1 MSKVDLIFGVLAV
14 ALQGGVAAILLR
26 KKLHRRFPLFMAY
39 TFYSLAITAERF
51 ILLWGSDEV
60 IFVNFLVTESLY
72 ALLGLLAIYE
82 SFREIFL
89 PFYRVRWFFPLL
101 WLVIAATLAASISR
115 AVFHPP
121 VQAYRLGAI
130 VLSLEIGV
138 RYVQGGIFLLCW
150 ALWRFFKI
158 RPRRYPL
165 AIVDG
170 FGVAAV
176 GILAASMLRSEFGI
190 RFNTLFQF
198 APAVA
203 YIVALVVWLFYL
215 QGPDKINGESEEPLP
230 LDQLKEIR
238 DELRR
243 SGDTARK
250 IGRKDW
256 KRLPLGS
263 A

>member
-1 MSKVDLIFGVLAV
+1 MSKASVIFTVIGV
-14 ALQGGVAAILLR
+14 ALQSGVCAILLR
-26 KKLHRRFPLFMAY
+26 KKLHSRFPMFTAY
-39 TFYSLAITAERF
+39 TLYSIAVTIERF
-51 ILLWGSDEV
+51 ILLGSSSHT
-60 IFVNFLVTESLY
+60 ILLNFAVTESLY

-82 SFREIFL
+82 SFREIFH

-101 WLVIAATLAASISR
+101 WLVIAATLAASASR
-115 AVFHPP
+115 AIFHPP
-121 VQAYRLGAI
+121 VQVYRVGAI

-170 FGVAAV
+170 FGIAAV

-190 RFNTLFQF
+190 KFNTLFQF
-198 APAVA
+198 APGVAYAVA
-203 YIVALVVWLFYL
+203 LIVWLYYL

-256 KRLPLGS
+256 KRLPLRS

>member
-1 MSKVDLIFGVLAV
+1 MFRADLIVGLMAL
-14 ALQGGVAAILLR
+14 ALQSGVAVILLH
-26 KKLHRRFPLFMAY
+26 KKLQRRFPMFTIY
-39 TFYSLAITAERF
+39 TFYSVVVTVVRL
-51 ILLWGSDEV
+51 ILLDRNPRT
-60 IFVNFLVTESLY
+60 ILLNFVVTETIY

-82 SFREIFL
+82 SFREIFE
-89 PFYRVRWFFPLL
+89 PFYRVLWFFPLL

-121 VQAYRLGAI
+121 VEAYRLGAI
-130 VLSLEIGV
+130 ALSLEIGV

-150 ALWRFFKI
+150 GMLRFFRI
-158 RPRRYPL
+158 RPLRYPL
-165 AIVDG
+165 GIVDG
-170 FGVAAV
+170 FGIAAV

-215 QGPDKINGESEEPLP
+215 RGPDQINGGSEEPLP
-230 LDQLKEIR
+230 LYRLREIR
-238 DELRR
+238 DDLR
-243 SGDTARK
+243 SSMDTARK
-250 IGRKDW
+250 ISRKDW
-256 KRLPLGS
+256 KRLPLRS

>member
-1 MSKVDLIFGVLAV
+1 MANVIFGVIAV
-14 ALQGGVAAILLR
+14 ALQGGIAAILLR
-26 KKLHRRFPLFMAY
+26 KKLHRRFPLFTTY
-39 TFYSLAITAERF
+39 TLFSVGVTVERF
-51 ILLWGSDEV
+51 IVLASSSHTILL
-60 IFVNFLVTESLY
+60 NFIVTESLY
-72 ALLGLLAIYE
+72 AVLGLLAIYE
-82 SFREIFL
+82 SFREIFQ
-89 PFYRVRWFFPLL
+89 PFYRIRWFFPLL
-101 WLVIAATLAASISR
+101 WLVIIATLTASVSR
-115 AVFHPP
+115 AIFHPP
-121 VQAYRLGAI
+121 VEVYRVGAI

-170 FGVAAV
+170 FGIAAV
-176 GILAASMLRSEFGI
+176 GILAASMFRSEFGI

-203 YIVALVVWLFYL
+203 YIVALVVWLYYL
-215 QGPDKINGESEEPLP
+215 QGPDRVNGEDEEPLP
-230 LDQLKEIR
+230 LDKLKEIR

-256 KRLPLGS
+256 KRLPLRS